1 MLYLDVNN
9 QGLTDQMMKDFKIQ
23 FGDEVHVLTEDT
35 GYAAN
40 NDDHHIIVNGLKR
53 RDAQIVG
60 VPVKINAKALKTT
73 DCVSTGCDDISLSMV
88 KPEIHN
94 IVN

>member
-9 QGLTDQMMKDFKIQ
+9 KGLTDQMMKDFQIQ

-35 GYAAN
+35 GFAAN
-40 NDDHHIIVNGLKR
+40 NADHHIKVNGLKR

-60 VPVKINAKALKTT
+60 VPVRIDAKAHKTAE
-73 DCVSTGCDDISLSMV
+73 CIATGCDDISLRMV

-94 IVN
+94 FVN